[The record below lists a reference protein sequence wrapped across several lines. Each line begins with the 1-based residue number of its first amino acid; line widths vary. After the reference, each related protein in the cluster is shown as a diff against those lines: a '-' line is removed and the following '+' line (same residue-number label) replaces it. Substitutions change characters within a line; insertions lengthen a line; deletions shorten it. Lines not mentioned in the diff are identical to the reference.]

1 MTITNGYAT
10 RNQVKAALRI
20 GTADTLDDDLIDNCV
35 GAASRLIDG
44 YCNRRFWQTGTAEA
58 RIFQAEDSFY
68 CSIDD
73 IAGTALTL
81 KSSTQADGTFDLTWS
96 RSDYQLEPLNGN
108 LDGLTWSYDKIRA
121 VGDYLFPTV
130 NANYGEQALVQV
142 TAIFGWPSVPEPV
155 TQATIIQASR
165 IFKRYDSP
173 LGVAGF
179 GDLGAI
185 RVSRYLDP
193 DMAQLVEPYRRMRIF
208 A

>member
-1 MTITNGYAT
+1 MSITNGYAT

-20 GTADTLDDDLIDNCV
+20 GVGDTLDDELIDNCV

-44 YCNRRFWQTGTAEA
+44 YCNRQFWSVGSATTRVYSAEN
-58 RIFQAEDSFY
+58 EFY
-68 CSIDD
+68 CNIDD
-73 IAGTALTL
+73 IAGTAITL
-81 KSSTQADGTFDLTWS
+81 RTSGATDGTFDVTWS
-96 RSDYQLEPLNGN
+96 TTDYQLEPLNGR
-108 LDGLTWSYDKIRA
+108 LDGLQWSYDKIRA
-121 VGDYLFPTV
+121 VGDYLFPTL
-130 NANYGEQALVQV
+130 NANYGSQALVQL
-142 TAIFGWPSVPEPV
+142 TAVFGWPSVPEPV

-185 RVSRYLDP
+185 RVSRFLDP
-193 DMAQLVEPYRRMRIF
+193 DMAQLVEPYRRMRMF

>member
-1 MTITNGYAT
+1 MAIVNGYAN
-10 RNQVKAALRI
+10 RNQIKAALRI
-20 GTADTLDDDLIDNCV
+20 GTADTIDDELIDNCA

-44 YCNRRFWQTGTAEA
+44 YCNRKFWSVGSATSRVYTAE
-58 RIFQAEDSFY
+58 DDYY

-81 KSSTQADGTFDLTWS
+81 KTSSLADGVFDVTWTVT
-96 RSDYQLEPLNGN
+96 DYQLEPLNGN

-121 VGDYLFPTV
+121 VGDYLFPNV
-130 NANYGEQALVQV
+130 NANYGSQALVQV
-142 TAIFGWPSVPEPV
+142 TATFGWPSVPEPV

-179 GDLGAI
+179 GDMGAI
-185 RVSRYLDP
+185 RVSRALDP
-193 DMAQLVEPYRRMRIF
+193 DVAQLVEPYRRMRLF

>member
-44 YCNRRFWQTGTAEA
+44 YCNRRFWQSGTAEA
-58 RIFQAEDSFY
+58 RVFQAEDSFY

-81 KSSTQADGTFDLTWS
+81 KTSTQADGTFDLTWKV
-96 RSDYQLEPLNGN
+96 SDYQLEPLNGN

-142 TAIFGWPSVPEPV
+142 TAVFGWPSVPEPV

-173 LGVAGF
+173 LGVVGF
-179 GDLGAI
+179 GDLGQI

>member
-142 TAIFGWPSVPEPV
+142 TAIFGWPSVPEPI

-185 RVSRYLDP
+185 RVSRFLDP

>member
-20 GTADTLDDDLIDNCV
+20 GTADTIDDDLIDNCV

-44 YCNRRFWQTGTAEA
+44 YCNRRFWSTGTAT
-58 RIFQAEDSFY
+58 RVYQAEDSFY

-73 IAGTALTL
+73 IAGTAITL
-81 KSSTQADGTFDLTWS
+81 RTSSFADGNFDVTWTAT
-96 RSDYQLEPLNGN
+96 DYQLEPLNGN

-142 TAIFGWPSVPEPV
+142 TAVFGWPAIPEPV

-193 DMAQLVEPYRRMRIF
+193 DMAQLVEPYRRMRIY

>member
-1 MTITNGYAT
+1 MTINQGYAT

-20 GTADTLDDDLIDNCV
+20 GTADTIDDDLIDNCV

-44 YCNRRFWQTGTAEA
+44 YCNRRFWQSGTAEA
-58 RIFQAEDSFY
+58 RVFQAEDSFY

-73 IAGTALTL
+73 IAGTAITL
-81 KSSTQADGTFDLTWS
+81 KTSSFADGNFDVTWT

-142 TAIFGWPSVPEPV
+142 TAVFGWPAIPEPV

-173 LGVAGF
+173 LGVVGF
-179 GDLGAI
+179 GDLGQI

-193 DMAQLVEPYRRMRIF
+193 DMAQLVEPYRRMRIY

>member
-1 MTITNGYAT
+1 MAITNGYST
-10 RNQVKAALRI
+10 RNQIKAALRI
-20 GTADTLDDDLIDNCV
+20 GTADTIDDDLIDNCA

-44 YCNRRFWQTGTAEA
+44 YCNRKFWSVGSATSRVYTAE
-58 RIFQAEDSFY
+58 DDYY

-81 KSSTQADGTFDLTWS
+81 KTSSLADGVFDVTWTVT
-96 RSDYQLEPLNGN
+96 DYQLEPLNGN

-121 VGDYLFPTV
+121 VGDYLFPIV
-130 NANYGEQALVQV
+130 NANYGSQALVQV
-142 TAIFGWPSVPEPV
+142 TATFGWPSIPEPV

-165 IFKRYDSP
+165 LFKRYDSP

-179 GDLGAI
+179 GDMGAI
-185 RVSRYLDP
+185 RVSRALDP
-193 DMAQLVEPYRRMRIF
+193 DVAQLVEPYRRMRLF

>member
-1 MTITNGYAT
+1 MPITNGYAT
-10 RNQVKAALRI
+10 RNQIKAALRI
-20 GTADTLDDDLIDNCV
+20 GTADTLDDELIDNCA

-44 YCNRRFWQTGTAEA
+44 YCNRQFWNVGSATTRVYTAEN
-58 RIFQAEDSFY
+58 DFY
-68 CSIDD
+68 CNIDD
-73 IAGTALTL
+73 IAGTAITL
-81 KSSTQADGTFDLTWS
+81 RTSGATDGNFDVTWS
-96 RSDYQLEPLNGN
+96 PTDWQLEPLNGR
-108 LDGLTWSYDKIRA
+108 LDGLEWAYDKIRA

-142 TAIFGWPSVPEPV
+142 TAVFGWPSVPEPV

-185 RVSRYLDP
+185 RVSRFLDP
-193 DMAQLVEPYRRMRIF
+193 DMAQLVEPYRRMRMF

>member
-44 YCNRRFWQTGTAEA
+44 YCNRRFWQSGTAEA
-58 RIFQAEDSFY
+58 RVYQAEDSFY

-81 KSSTQADGTFDLTWS
+81 KTSTQADGTFDLTWS

-142 TAIFGWPSVPEPV
+142 TAIFGWPSVPEPI

-185 RVSRYLDP
+185 RVSRFLDP

>member
-1 MTITNGYAT
+1 MALTNAYT
-10 RNQVKAALRI
+10 TLQTVKAALRI
-20 GTADTLDDDLIDNCV
+20 TDNVDDTLIEN
-35 GAASRLIDG
+35 AINTASRMIDG
-44 YCNRRFWQTGTAEA
+44 YCQRE
-58 RIFQAEDSFY
+58 FY
-68 CSIDD
+68 N
-73 IAGTALTL
+73 AGTAARVFAASDELYVDIDDLAGTAITL
-81 KSSTQADGTFDLTWS
+81 QTDDQANGAFDITWTP
-96 RSDYQLEPLNGN
+96 SDYQLEPLNGN

-185 RVSRYLDP
+185 RVSRFLDP

>member
-1 MTITNGYAT
+1 MINQGYAT

-44 YCNRRFWQTGTAEA
+44 YCNRKFWQSGTAEA
-58 RIFQAEDSFY
+58 RVFQAEDSFY

-81 KSSTQADGTFDLTWS
+81 KSSTQADGTFDLTWKV
-96 RSDYQLEPLNGN
+96 SDYQLEPLNGN

-142 TAIFGWPSVPEPV
+142 TAIFGWPSVPEPI

-185 RVSRYLDP
+185 RVSRFLDP

>member
-1 MTITNGYAT
+1 MPITNGYAT

-44 YCNRRFWQTGTAEA
+44 YCNRKFWQSGTAEA
-58 RIFQAEDSFY
+58 RVFQAEDSFY

-81 KSSTQADGTFDLTWS
+81 KTSTQADGTFDLTWKV
-96 RSDYQLEPLNGN
+96 SDYQLEPLNGN

-130 NANYGEQALVQV
+130 NNNYGEQALVQV
-142 TAIFGWPSVPEPV
+142 TAIFGWPSVPEPI

-185 RVSRYLDP
+185 RVSRFLDP

>member
-1 MTITNGYAT
+1 MSINQGYAT

-44 YCNRRFWQTGTAEA
+44 YCNRRFWQSGTAEA
-58 RIFQAEDSFY
+58 RVFQAEDSFY

-73 IAGTALTL
+73 VAGTALTL
-81 KSSTQADGTFDLTWS
+81 KTSSQADGTFDVTWKV
-96 RSDYQLEPLNGN
+96 SDYQLEPLNGN

-142 TAIFGWPSVPEPV
+142 TAVFGWPSVPEPI

-185 RVSRYLDP
+185 RVSRFLDP

>member
-1 MTITNGYAT
+1 MPITNGYAT

-20 GTADTLDDDLIDNCV
+20 GTADTIDDDLIDNCV

-58 RIFQAEDSFY
+58 RVYQAEDSFY

-81 KSSTQADGTFDLTWS
+81 KTSTQADGTFDLTWS

-130 NANYGEQALVQV
+130 NANYGDQALVQV

-185 RVSRYLDP
+185 RVSRFLDP

>member
-1 MTITNGYAT
+1 MPITNGYAT

-44 YCNRRFWQTGTAEA
+44 YCNRRFWQSGTAEA

-185 RVSRYLDP
+185 RVSRFLDP

>member
-1 MTITNGYAT
+1 MAITNGYAT
-10 RNQVKAALRI
+10 RNQIKAALRI
-20 GTADTLDDDLIDNCV
+20 GTADTIDDELIDNCA

-44 YCNRRFWQTGTAEA
+44 YCNRQFWSVGSATTRVYMADNE
-58 RIFQAEDSFY
+58 FY
-68 CSIDD
+68 CHIDD
-73 IAGTALTL
+73 IAGTAITL
-81 KSSTQADGTFDLTWS
+81 RTSGATDGVFDVTWETT
-96 RSDYQLEPLNGN
+96 DYQLEPLNGR
-108 LDGLTWSYDKIRA
+108 LDGLQWSYDKIRA

-130 NANYGEQALVQV
+130 NGNYGEQALVQV
-142 TAIFGWPSVPEPV
+142 TAVFGWPSVPEPV

-185 RVSRYLDP
+185 RVSRFLDP
-193 DMAQLVEPYRRMRIF
+193 DMAQLVEPYRRMRMF

>member
-1 MTITNGYAT
+1 MINQGYAT

-58 RIFQAEDSFY
+58 RVFQAEDSFY
-68 CSIDD
+68 CSIED

-81 KSSTQADGTFDLTWS
+81 KTSTQADGTFDLTWS

-185 RVSRYLDP
+185 RVSRFLDP

>member
-1 MTITNGYAT
+1 MPITNGYAT

-44 YCNRRFWQTGTAEA
+44 YCNRRFWQSGTAEA
-58 RIFQAEDSFY
+58 RVFQAEDSFY

-185 RVSRYLDP
+185 RVSRFLDP

>member
-44 YCNRRFWQTGTAEA
+44 YCNRRFWQSGTAEA
-58 RIFQAEDSFY
+58 RVFQAEDSFY

-81 KSSTQADGTFDLTWS
+81 RSSTQADGTFDLTWS

-142 TAIFGWPSVPEPV
+142 TAIFGWPAVPEPV

-185 RVSRYLDP
+185 RVSRFLDP

>member
-44 YCNRRFWQTGTAEA
+44 YCNRRFWQSGTAEA

-142 TAIFGWPSVPEPV
+142 TAVFGWPSVPEPV

>member
-1 MTITNGYAT
+1 MPITNGYAT
-10 RNQVKAALRI
+10 RNQTKAALRI
-20 GTADTLDDDLIDNCV
+20 GTADTIDDDLIDNCV

-44 YCNRRFWQTGTAEA
+44 YCNRRFWQSGTAEA
-58 RIFQAEDSFY
+58 RVFQAEDSFY

-73 IAGTALTL
+73 IAGTAITL
-81 KSSTQADGTFDLTWS
+81 KTSSFADGNFDVTWT

-142 TAIFGWPSVPEPV
+142 TAIFGWPSVPEPI

-185 RVSRYLDP
+185 RVSRFLDP

>member
-1 MTITNGYAT
+1 MITNGYAT

-44 YCNRRFWQTGTAEA
+44 YCNRRFWQSGTAEA
-58 RIFQAEDSFY
+58 RVYQAEDSFY

-81 KSSTQADGTFDLTWS
+81 RSSTQADGTFDLTWKV
-96 RSDYQLEPLNGN
+96 SDYQLEPLNGN

-142 TAIFGWPSVPEPV
+142 TAVFGWPSVPEPV

-185 RVSRYLDP
+185 RVSRFLDP